1 MIRTVLLGATSL
13 RSLATVGLVLAFAMP
28 AEAQQASS
36 DTTSVTNAQ
45 PQAGPIEAT
54 TDTRTA
60 AAPAAKTQDDA
71 IVVTGS
77 RIKRPNYESL
87 EPSVVVNSAAI
98 EQRGYQTVADALN
111 EQPTFG
117 VPGSSPVGNGQAGA
131 FGSGQNFVNFLGLG
145 SQRTLVLVNGRRFV
159 SSNTASIFG
168 PTATGL
174 QVDLN
179 SINTKLIDRVETIAI
194 GGAPIYGSDAIAGT
208 VNIILKRNYKG
219 LDIDAQNGISQ
230 RGDAREFRV
239 RSLLGHNFLDGRGN
253 VTLAGEYN
261 VTKGFLFSDRA
272 QTNAGNFYGDCPAT
286 NTVNTQ
292 CLNPRLSYPA
302 LSPYGIPNVRS
313 LALVLSPQQS
323 AALGGLQTGVLDVNG
338 NPLRFDA
345 AGNLVPINFGTLIG
359 SPGVFNQF
367 SNGDYDINS
376 TQQLLT
382 DTKRYNL
389 NAVAQ
394 IQVTP
399 NIRVFGE
406 GWYAYSKGTNLRAQP
421 IYNTRLFGPVG
432 DPAGPIAISI
442 NNPFLSEAARATIAS
457 QLPAGRNTF
466 YLTRANTDIRSGRA
480 SSATTLYR
488 GILGIDGDYHL
499 GWRKWTFEA
508 VVNYGHSKTVGY
520 EPEIDFQNFS
530 NAVNATRDAS
540 GNIVCAPGYTNS
552 TDQTISSTCAPLNLF
567 GSGQASQAAVDYISA
582 IARPVGVNKQ
592 TVYTLSTSGP
602 LFHLPGG
609 DFSVAAGF
617 EHRKESTSFDPGSYY
632 RGAPNGD
639 GTYTSYGQDS
649 LIVPLTGSY
658 HTNEVFGEARA
669 ALISPSNHVPG
680 IYSLELH
687 GAARYVSHSTAGKDT
702 TWTAEGRWGILRDIA
717 VRANFTRA
725 IRSPSITEIFNPSS
739 SFFDFANDPCDRRN
753 LTQGPDPAT
762 RAANCAAAGVP
773 TGFNA
778 TSNLASFSQA
788 VSGNASLQ
796 NEKSNAFS
804 VGVILSPRFIP
815 HLTVS
820 ADYLNIRLNGAIS
833 QFTGSQ
839 VVASCYDAKSFP
851 ANQFCGNVTRDPATN
866 QLSFIR
872 SSYFNAAL
880 YKYRGIIGAL
890 DYRVPTPF
898 LGSLSHLGLNASY
911 QHLIELKQSAD
922 VNSVPTTIGGGYGYP
937 KDSAVAT
944 LNYDNGPIA
953 MFLQA
958 NYTGK
963 VRYDPDTDYN
973 FYQYPTAHSVV
984 YLNTGVT
991 FDVAKRYTFRLSVD
1005 NLLDASAPNP
1015 YQGGSS
1021 SYFPG
1026 LLGRYYRASVG
1037 LHF

>member
-1 MIRTVLLGATSL
+1 MLRTSLLGGTAL
-13 RSLATVGLVLAFAMP
+13 RSLTAAGLLMALATP
-28 AEAQQASS
+28 AAAQQAQS
-36 DTTSVTNAQ
+36 DTTTAADAQ

-54 TDTRTA
+54 TARKTTVPTA
-60 AAPAAKTQDDA
+60 VAQDDA

-77 RIKRPNYESL
+77 RIKRPNFESL
-87 EPSVVVNSAAI
+87 EPSVVINSASI

-117 VPGSSPVGNGQAGA
+117 VPGASPVGAAQGGA

-208 VNIILKRNYKG
+208 VNIILKRDYQG
-219 LDIDAQNGISQ
+219 LDLDAQNGISE

-239 RSLLGHNFLDGRGN
+239 RALAGHNFLGGRGN
-253 VTLAGEYN
+253 ITLAGEYN
-261 VTKGFLFSDRA
+261 TTKGLLFSDRA
-272 QTNAGNFYGDCPAT
+272 QTDQGNFYSDCPAT

-292 CLNPRLSYPA
+292 CLYPRLSYPA
-302 LSPYGIPNVRS
+302 LSPYGIPNISRS
-313 LALVLSPQQS
+313 AYVLSPQQS
-323 AALGGLQTGVLDVNG
+323 AAFGGFQTGVLDAKG

-345 AGNLVPINFGTLIG
+345 GGNLVPINFGTLTG
-359 SPGVFNQF
+359 SPGIFNQF

-376 TQQLLT
+376 TSQLLT

-394 IQVTP
+394 VQLTP

-442 NNPFLSEAARATIAS
+442 NNPFLTDAARATIAA

-488 GILGIDGDYHL
+488 GVFGIDGNYNF

-508 VVNYGHSKTVGY
+508 VANYGHSKTVGY
-520 EPEIDFQNFS
+520 EPEIDFRNFS

-567 GSGQASQAAVDYISA
+567 GSGQASQAAVDYVSA

-592 TVYTLSTSGP
+592 TVYTVSTSGP

-617 EHRKESTSFDPGSYY
+617 EHRKESTTFDPGSYY
-632 RGAPNGD
+632 RGASNGD
-639 GTYTSYGQDS
+639 GTYTSFGQDS
-649 LIVPLTGSY
+649 LINPLKGSY

-725 IRSPSITEIFNPSS
+725 IRSSSISPPILAIIETSRK
-739 SFFDFANDPCDRRN
+739 DPTLLPEPRTVRR
-753 LTQGPDPAT
+753 
-762 RAANCAAAGVP
+762 
-773 TGFNA
+773 
-778 TSNLASFSQA
+778 
-788 VSGNASLQ
+788 
-796 NEKSNAFS
+796 
-804 VGVILSPRFIP
+804 
-815 HLTVS
+815 
-820 ADYLNIRLNGAIS
+820 
-833 QFTGSQ
+833 
-839 VVASCYDAKSFP
+839 
-851 ANQFCGNVTRDPATN
+851 
-866 QLSFIR
+866 
-872 SSYFNAAL
+872 
-880 YKYRGIIGAL
+880 
-890 DYRVPTPF
+890 RV
-898 LGSLSHLGLNASY
+898 
-911 QHLIELKQSAD
+911 
-922 VNSVPTTIGGGYGYP
+922 
-937 KDSAVAT
+937 
-944 LNYDNGPIA
+944 
-953 MFLQA
+953 FLQGSKRLQ
-958 NYTGK
+958 TSHPSRKLFRGTRLFK
-963 VRYDPDTDYN
+963 MRS
-973 FYQYPTAHSVV
+973 PTRFQRV
-984 YLNTGVT
+984 
-991 FDVAKRYTFRLSVD
+991 
-1005 NLLDASAPNP
+1005 
-1015 YQGGSS
+1015 
-1021 SYFPG
+1021 
-1026 LLGRYYRASVG
+1026 
-1037 LHF
+1037 